1 MICQSEVPFTFPG
14 YLLTLSL
21 FASRFSSILI
31 LSLCFFL
38 LFSFLSFCFLSIF
51 LSFVFFFVFSL
62 LGRKKKNKS
71 QKLIMK
77 RHSIFKINRVK
88 LLFLIFFQERKS
100 YTWTRAIRPFVRL
113 FQPSGSIKG
122 NRWPVRSVCLSAGEQ
137 LYPTMSWI
145 WAYRHMRS
153 LLVLSESKKKTRRS
167 LT

>member
-21 FASRFSSILI
+21 FASRFFFYPDSVFMLFSTVFFSI
-31 LSLCFFL
+31 F
-38 LFSFLSFCFLSIF
+38 LFSFYLSVFCLFFCFLTPWE
-51 LSFVFFFVFSL
+51 
-62 LGRKKKNKS
+62 KEKNKS

-153 LLVLSESKKKTRRS
+153 LLVLSESKKTRRS